1 MRSGRAGVVV
11 ASSVGGEGMVFV
23 GDGILFLFR
32 DDMGDK
38 SSAESGAVRVAA
50 SGAGAV
56 AGAVAVPD
64 RPILVRAGAVRSATG
79 GLWTDLDS

>member
-1 MRSGRAGVVV
+1 MVSTRDSGVRRVMRSGRAVVVV

-50 SGAGAV
+50 SASASGAGAGAV
-56 AGAVAVPD
+56 LAGAG
-64 RPILVRAGAVRSATG
+64 AGAGA
-79 GLWTDLDS
+79 